1 MTNKKNYIFL
11 KNNYIKISKELK
23 NDISKND
30 KKNIIIKLQLLD
42 AILLHMNILLNK
54 I

>member
-1 MTNKKNYIFL
+1 MSNKQNYIFL
-11 KNNYIKISKELK
+11 KNNYSKIYKDLK
-23 NDISKND
+23 KDIENND

-42 AILLHMNILLNK
+42 SILLHMNILLNK

>member
-1 MTNKKNYIFL
+1 MSNKQNYIFL
-11 KNNYIKISKELK
+11 KNKYSKIYKDLK
-23 NDISKND
+23 KDIENND

-42 AILLHMNILLNK
+42 SILLHMNILLNK